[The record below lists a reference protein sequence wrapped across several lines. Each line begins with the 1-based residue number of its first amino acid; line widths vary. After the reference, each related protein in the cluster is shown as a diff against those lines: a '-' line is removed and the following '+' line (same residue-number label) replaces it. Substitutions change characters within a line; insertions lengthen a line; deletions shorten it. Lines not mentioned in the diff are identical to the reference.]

1 MFLLYISDLHVHIC
15 TLYYSIRMVDVLLP
29 LFSTYISDAFRHR
42 IAFSIASQLKSR
54 LDSFSLK
61 KLLPLSHL
69 KS

>member
-1 MFLLYISDLHVHIC
+1 MFLFYTSDLHEQFVHR
-15 TLYYSIRMVDVLLP
+15 TVFTFVDVLLP
-29 LFSTYISDAFRHR
+29 LFSTHISDVFRHR